1 MRSTLLAIAATLT
14 FTACASQTTAPAVAT
29 PAPAPAAAPK
39 APQCYNGDAG
49 AFVDVGTKASI
60 SGVAV
65 TCEKTAD
72 GKGAQ
77 WMGKKH

>member
-1 MRSTLLAIAATLT
+1 MRSLFILLAVTTALTACSSQSTTPAAT
-14 FTACASQTTAPAVAT
+14 TA
-29 PAPAPAAAPK
+29 APAAK
-39 APQCYNGDAG
+39 SSAPQCYNGDAG
-49 AFVDVGTKASI
+49 KFVDVGTAASI
-60 SGVAV
+60 SGVNV

>member
-1 MRSTLLAIAATLT
+1 MRSIIALLAATTVLAA
-14 FTACASQTTAPAVAT
+14 CSSQTTAPAASSSA
-29 PAPAPAAAPK
+29 APVAAAK
-39 APQCYNGDAG
+39 APQCYNGDASK
-49 AFVDVGTKASI
+49 FVDVGTAASI
-60 SGVAV
+60 SGVNV

>member
-1 MRSTLLAIAATLT
+1 MRSLFVLLVATCML
-14 FTACASQTTAPAVAT
+14 TACSSQATTQAASTTTAPIPVAQM
-29 PAPAPAAAPK
+29 PK
-39 APQCYNGDAG
+39 CYNGDAG
-49 AFVDVGTKASI
+49 KFVDVGSSASI
-60 SGVAV
+60 SGVNV

>member
-1 MRSTLLAIAATLT
+1 MRSLLVLIAATTVLA
-14 FTACASQTTAPAVAT
+14 ACSSQTTAPTPQAT
-29 PAPAPAAAPK
+29 APATAAAK
-39 APQCYNGDAG
+39 MPQCYNGDAG
-49 AFVDVGTKASI
+49 KFVDVGTAANI
-60 SGVAV
+60 SGVNV